1 MNLQLRRL
9 IFVTGTDTDVGKTIA
24 TAALSAA
31 LQPET
36 VAVYK
41 PTQTGVLPGQPGDVE
56 EVARLSGAQSLA
68 EGIRLREPMAPVP
81 AAAAEGLELPSLD
94 EHVARIQQL
103 LADYDRVVV
112 EGAGGLLV
120 KLDLLGNTL
129 ADLILGFEDSST
141 IVVCRSALGTLNH
154 TELTLEALERR
165 GVREPKIIIGSWPA
179 VPDQIALSNREYL
192 AGLRSELLGAIP
204 SGASQLSAQRFRA
217 GARNWLKPHG

>member
-1 MNLQLRRL
+1 MGLELHRL

-24 TAALSAA
+24 TAALTAA

-36 VAVYK
+36 VAIYK

-56 EVARLSGAQSLA
+56 EVARLSGAQSFA
-68 EGIRLREPMAPVP
+68 VGVRLREPMAPVP

-94 EHVARIQQL
+94 EHIARIQQL
-103 LADYDRVVV
+103 LTHQDRVVV

-129 ADLILGFEDSST
+129 ADLILAFESSST

-179 VPDQIALSNREYL
+179 VPDHIALSNREYL
-192 AGLRSELLGAIP
+192 AGLPSELLGAIP
-204 SGASQLSAQRFRA
+204 SGASQLSAEQFRA
-217 GARNWLKPHG
+217 NAMNWLG